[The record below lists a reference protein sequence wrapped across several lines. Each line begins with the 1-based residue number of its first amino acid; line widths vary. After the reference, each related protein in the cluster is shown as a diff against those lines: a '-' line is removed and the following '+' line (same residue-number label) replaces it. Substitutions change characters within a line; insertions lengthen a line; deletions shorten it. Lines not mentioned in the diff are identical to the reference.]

1 MIQNKE
7 QIINYFKSGIKETDN
22 LKIGIEHEKFLF
34 DNKNNR
40 RIDYNSILKMFDQLY
55 EFGWKPIYEK
65 TNIIGLTKDDKS
77 ITLEPGNQIE
87 LSGAK
92 LNNIHEACAESHEY
106 LFELKQV
113 IEKLNFKII
122 SAGFDPISKLS
133 DIPNNPKQRYEVMTK
148 DMPEGGSLSL
158 DMMYRTCGTQLN
170 VDYVSEQ
177 DFTKKFKLSNYLTP
191 INIALFANS
200 SVLEKKDSGYF
211 SYRSHAWQQTSRG
224 GLPEFFLEDFNFEKY
239 ADFAM
244 NMSLLFLQRDG
255 KYISSINNP
264 EGLSLFEITRQAYRE
279 GYLEEQNVQELVQ
292 KLKQNEKG
300 NYTFRQG
307 EEAEA
312 NDWRALYKAKD
323 DIEAEIAARE
333 DIKIQVKDLT
343 GADVTDREANLIYN
357 RMQANKES
365 VFDAAQAANINLRD
379 AQLKAVAINAQDTS
393 TRVGNDE
400 LFSREA
406 DEELKLAQ
414 DDFDLDGD
422 LAEQEQVYLALK
434 DQGELTTENL
444 EIEAQFV
451 EIDQVSNAAAEAADR
466 AARCVA
472 S

>member
-40 RIDYNSILKMFDQLY
+40 RIDYKSILKMFDQLY

-244 NMSLLFLQRDG
+244 DMSLLFLQSEG
-255 KYISSINNP
+255 KYIS
-264 EGLSLFEITRQAYRE
+264 G
-279 GYLEEQNVQELVQ
+279 
-292 KLKQNEKG
+292 K
-300 NYTFRQG
+300 NYTFKDYMNGKISEVENKFPTENDLSTHLGTIFTENRLKKYIELRSMDACGWDCLCSGPAFNTGLIYGNLDEALDVVNKWDKTELLNAYKDAPKKGLSTQLMG
-307 EEAEA
+307 KDLFYWSSLILNISKKGLSNRNVLNKKNMNEEKFLDHLFRIIENKKTNA
-312 NDWRALYKAKD
+312 DHMLYKFSKD
-323 DIEAEIAARE
+323 
-333 DIKIQVKDLT
+333 
-343 GADVTDREANLIYN
+343 
-357 RMQANKES
+357 
-365 VFDAAQAANINLRD
+365 
-379 AQLKAVAINAQDTS
+379 
-393 TRVGNDE
+393 
-400 LFSREA
+400 
-406 DEELKLAQ
+406 
-414 DDFDLDGD
+414 
-422 LAEQEQVYLALK
+422 
-434 DQGELTTENL
+434 ENL
-444 EIEAQFV
+444 NNLY
-451 EIDQVSNAAAEAADR
+451 DQ
-466 AARCVA
+466 
-472 S
+472 